1 MSKKDRSPAMQFYF
15 RLFSGDEKVMA
26 MDLDSVG
33 AHILLMCMAG
43 ASEYGYR
50 LVYDKRAIRNVLRN
64 PSDADFD
71 RIMAQLLD
79 GAWKVSDDGQYLVQ
93 DGMRRILLRQKAFS
107 KKQAENCKVRWA
119 NTNRDTKPIPNTI
132 PNTSSLSLSLSLGST
147 PKGVDTP
154 ISPLGGFVPNGN
166 QLKKPA
172 QKPKPKDPEIKYPEN
187 WTEAHRETFKRWMT
201 YRVQI
206 KKPLKHMSYQAQV
219 DKFASSPDEVSKF
232 IDRSI
237 TQGWQ
242 GLNDHIPF
250 EHRNGFERAETSRVE
265 KNMEF
270 AKNYLKELE
279 DEQKESH

>member
-64 PSDADFD
+64 PSEQDFD
-71 RIMAQLLD
+71 RIMTQLLA

-107 KKQAENCKVRWA
+107 KKQAENCRVRWA
-119 NTNRDTKPIPNTI
+119 NTNRDTKPIPTDI
-132 PNTSSLSLSLSLGST
+132 PNTSSLSLSLSLDKSI
-147 PKGVDTP
+147 PKGIDSP
-154 ISPLGGFVPNGN
+154 ISPTPEKMPKVN
-166 QLKKPA
+166 QPKKLVS
-172 QKPKPKDPEIKYPEN
+172 KPKPKDPEIQYPLN
-187 WTEAHRETFKRWMT
+187 WTEAHQETFKRWMT

-219 DKFASSPDEVSKF
+219 NKFANSPDEVCKF

-250 EHRNGFERAETSRVE
+250 EHRNGFEKAETSRVE
-265 KNMEF
+265 KNIEF
-270 AKNYLKELE
+270 AKNYLRELE
-279 DEQKESH
+279 NE

>member
-1 MSKKDRSPAMQFYF
+1 MSKTDRSPAMQFYF
-15 RLFSGDEKVMA
+15 RLFSGDEKVMT

-50 LVYDKRAIRNVLRN
+50 LAYDQRAIRNVLRN
-64 PSDADFD
+64 PSEADFE
-71 RIMAQLLD
+71 RIMRQLLA
-79 GAWKVSDDGQYLVQ
+79 GAWKVSEDGKWIVQ
-93 DGMRRILLRQKAFS
+93 DGMKRILAKQKAFS
-107 KKQAENCKVRWA
+107 KKQAENSKTRWA
-119 NTNRDTKPIPNTI
+119 NAKQDAKPMPNGI

-154 ISPLGGFVPNGN
+154 ISPLGGFIPNES
-166 QLKKPA
+166 QPKKPTT
-172 QKPKPKDPEIKYPEN
+172 KPKQKDPEIQYPEN

-219 DKFASSPDEVSKF
+219 NKFSSSPDEVAKF
-232 IDRSI
+232 IERSI

-250 EHRNGFERAETSRVE
+250 EHRNGFEKAETSRVQ

-279 DEQKESH
+279 DEQKDSH